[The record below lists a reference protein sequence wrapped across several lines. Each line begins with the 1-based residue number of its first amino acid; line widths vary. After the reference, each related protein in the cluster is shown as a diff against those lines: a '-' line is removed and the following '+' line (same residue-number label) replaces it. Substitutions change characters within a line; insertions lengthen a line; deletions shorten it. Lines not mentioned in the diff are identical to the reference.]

1 MVIAEKLI
9 IDSML
14 SLQLIRYAY
23 TKPGVPQGSV
33 LGPYL
38 FLLYIND
45 LLHVQILTL
54 DSNVVL
60 FAGDSL
66 LYIAWTPQNDPEE
79 VRAVGGEIAYG
90 VKCQQMSY
98 PMAHLQTEPNSSQ
111 LHLALVKSLKP
122 YRLSKVPRVTLTSDL
137 RWNRLVISIT
147 IREIKHLAL

>member
-1 MVIAEKLI
+1 MLAEKLI
-9 IDSML
+9 VDYML

-23 TKPGVPQGSV
+23 TKAGVPQGSV

-79 VRAVGGEIAYG
+79 VRAVGGEMAYG
-90 VKCQQMSY
+90 V
-98 PMAHLQTEPNSSQ
+98 
-111 LHLALVKSLKP
+111 
-122 YRLSKVPRVTLTSDL
+122 
-137 RWNRLVISIT
+137 
-147 IREIKHLAL
+147 